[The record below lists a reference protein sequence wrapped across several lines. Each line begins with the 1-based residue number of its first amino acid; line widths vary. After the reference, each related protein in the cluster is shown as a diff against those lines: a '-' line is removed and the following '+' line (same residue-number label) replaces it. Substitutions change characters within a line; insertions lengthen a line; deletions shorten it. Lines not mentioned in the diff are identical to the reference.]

1 MAVTVIKYL
10 PKQTSAG
17 TEYRE
22 CSEEDLAMII
32 NTCIHIQAVMSE
44 YDTQRDADSVWVR
57 EQWWHKR
64 TDTLH
69 RGQRGL
75 NTPCSF
81 IGGIV
86 YNMMFKQPQ
95 QRDLT
100 DKQQRDLETITAVL
114 HSVRP
119 EIPALRFQIG
129 LG

>member
-22 CSEEDLAMII
+22 CSDEDLNTII

-44 YDTQRDADSVWVR
+44 YDTLRDGDSVWVR
-57 EQWWHKR
+57 EQWWHRR

-69 RGQRGL
+69 RGQRGP
-75 NTPCSF
+75 NTPCSL

-100 DKQQRDLETITAVL
+100 DKQMQDLETITAVL